1 MITWIRMKVG
11 KDSEKKELTR
21 FADEL
26 DYLWKSN
33 QKWCQGFGLSNQ
45 KNRVAI

>member
-1 MITWIRMKVG
+1 MMITWIRMKVG

-26 DYLWKSN
+26 DYL
-33 QKWCQGFGLSNQ
+33 
-45 KNRVAI
+45 